1 MRAEKMT
8 EATFGPELD
17 PVQLALAWHDG
28 DTLATIATLLDDCRH
43 LRTQLA
49 LVEGVSSRGMVRGW
63 VPTYER

>member
-1 MRAEKMT
+1 MT
-8 EATFGPELD
+8 GPTFGPELD

-49 LVEGVSSRGMVRGW
+49 LVEGVSSRGKERGW